1 MKLSPENKQVKQ
13 ETNVEVRA
21 YEAPAVIYEG
31 LISTRAGSPTSVDN
45 GGAGHVIDPSDL
57 FGN

>member
-1 MKLSPENKQVKQ
+1 MKISPENRQ
-13 ETNVEVRA
+13 EQEVNVEERV

-31 LISTRAGSPTSVDN
+31 KISTRAGSPTSVDD
-45 GGAGHVIDPSDL
+45 GASGHVIDPSDL